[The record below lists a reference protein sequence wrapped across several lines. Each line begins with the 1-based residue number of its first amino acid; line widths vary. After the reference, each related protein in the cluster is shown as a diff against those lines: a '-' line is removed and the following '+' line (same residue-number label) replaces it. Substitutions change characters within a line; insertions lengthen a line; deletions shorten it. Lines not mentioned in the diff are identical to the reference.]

1 MKKTTGKVVSARAI
15 WQGTLIV
22 QRHAIAVKFYSA
34 VVDRHTHFHLL
45 HKRDRTRVE
54 QRMVEVETEESVP
67 LEEARKAFETDSGL
81 YIEVTHEES
90 ERIAPKPAREVR
102 IKRCVPTGAIDPQF
116 FDRPYYLGPSTD
128 AGADYFALAQAL
140 DKKGCVGI
148 VTWVMRK
155 YSYVG
160 ALISQNGYLM
170 VITLRH
176 PDEVILVSQLDP
188 PRGRAL
194 EPKERDLAGKL
205 IEALAGQFKPEDYRD
220 EYQERIRELI
230 EAKRSGKKV
239 KRKRVPRRRSEGTLA
254 DSLQSSLK
262 RVSASRRA

>member
-1 MKKTTGKVVSARAI
+1 MGARAI

-22 QRHAIAVKFYSA
+22 QKHELAVKFYSA

-54 QRMVEVETEESVP
+54 QRMVSSETNEAVP
-67 LEEARKAFETDSGL
+67 LEETRKAFEAEPGL
-81 YIEVTHEES
+81 YIEITHEES
-90 ERIAPKPAREVR
+90 ERSEPKPSREVR
-102 IKRCVPTGAIDPQF
+102 IKRCVPNGAIDPQF
-116 FDRPYYLGPSTD
+116 FDRPYYLGPGTN
-128 AGADYFALAQAL
+128 ATADYFALAQAL
-140 DKKGCVGI
+140 DEKGCAGI

-155 YSYVG
+155 HSYVG
-160 ALISQNGYLM
+160 ALISHGGYLM

-176 PDEVILVSQLDP
+176 PGEVILVSQLDP

-194 EPKERDLAGKL
+194 EAKERDLAGKL
-205 IEALAGQFKPEDYRD
+205 IEALAGQFNPEAYHD

-239 KRKRVPRRRSEGTLA
+239 KRKPVPRRRTEGTLA